1 MVHVYIKMPLYDI
14 TLHEYLDK
22 LKGIQ
27 KMEKIMDVA
36 SKIVENLKFTHC
48 AKRTYNDLKLHN
60 VMINL
65 GRSLDEDP
73 EVFLIDF
80 GFARKY
86 LKKDGKTHIEE
97 SSRVEMFQG
106 NLVFSSER

>member
-1 MVHVYIKMPLYDI
+1 
-14 TLHEYLDK
+14 
-22 LKGIQ
+22 
-27 KMEKIMDVA
+27 MDVA
-36 SKIVENLKFTHC
+36 SKIVDIFKLTHC
-48 AKRTYNDLKLHN
+48 AKRTYNDLKAQN

-73 EVFLIDF
+73 EVILIDF

-86 LKKDGKTHIEE
+86 VKKDGKTHIEE
-97 SSRVEMFQG
+97 SSRVEEFQG